1 MIPTIP
7 GERAERVVSGHNFLS
22 PYARR
27 DLALN
32 LHALHERSQKR
43 DSSTQQTGEIM
54 SRTDTQEPTTTRA
67 EAATSPKG
75 VRPVDTAA
83 MEIDP
88 IGTPGVRHNQGDADG
103 YPRGY

>member
-1 MIPTIP
+1 
-7 GERAERVVSGHNFLS
+7 
-22 PYARR
+22 
-27 DLALN
+27 
-32 LHALHERSQKR
+32 
-43 DSSTQQTGEIM
+43 M